1 MIHPKLVQKLPIDLI
16 ARMILTRRTATPILF
31 LLPSHQLPQARM
43 AKTKK
48 KTKHDISSSQL

>member
-31 LLPSHQLPQARM
+31 LLPSHQLPQAKEEEENETR
-43 AKTKK
+43 
-48 KTKHDISSSQL
+48 HQFESVVVR